1 MKIIGV
7 FVITAV
13 CLWLAVLVL
22 IALRSAF
29 FLTTM
34 LWLAALHVFEARRA
48 VPESEA
54 PQAE

>member
-1 MKIIGV
+1 MNILGV
-7 FVITAV
+7 FVVTAV
-13 CLWLAVLVL
+13 CIWLAVLVL

-34 LWLAALHVFEARRA
+34 LWLAALHVLEARRA

-54 PQAE
+54 PQSE